1 MITLHLGRPPRSK
14 TILLHPAWLIVPVG
28 LIACVLIGLMQGS
41 LQSVQAALL
50 LLGLGLAVLWIGLV
64 AVRPEAALLLYT
76 VFAVNLN
83 SIDLPVPI
91 GGLRLSPDIVL
102 TILLIVGTLLRLL
115 TTRRSV
121 GALPIML
128 PYLLFL
134 AVPMVTL
141 LWSPTKVESLSG
153 IFRFIGYYALMWL
166 IVDAIRTRQQVRRM
180 VVALIVSLVIP
191 IATGFFQAAT
201 GRGQVLWAGALMNR
215 IYGFAGGP
223 FTLAYYLVMLIPL
236 LLVFFLVERDQE
248 DPIFRMDGQAAL
260 RETGE
265 GDGLW
270 QFSRLWL
277 GVLLVAAIAA
287 LLLTFIRGA
296 WLALV
301 VSLIVLGLA
310 RGSLRFRQLVF
321 TIPAAVAVVLVTFS
335 SVLNRLTEVSN
346 PNSTFFG
353 RLEVWKLA
361 WDWITSSP
369 LRLLA
374 GLGMKSFE
382 YYYILLAGPT
392 TEGLYWRR
400 ESFLVGNR
408 PHNELLGFTLD
419 VGLIGTVAFI
429 AVLVTLVR
437 LAVRVYRRSPD
448 PSLQLVALAFAIGAV
463 GLFVGAMGDNVFSQP
478 SVAVYFWIMAGLV
491 MAIDRYM
498 LPDTEA
504 PESTTE
510 TAVSSQR
517 QP

>member
-14 TILLHPAWLIVPVG
+14 TILLHPAWLIVPAG

-41 LQSVQAALL
+41 LQSVQLAMM

-64 AVRPEAALLLYT
+64 AVKPEAALLLYT

-83 SIDLPVPI
+83 SVDLPLSF

-102 TILLIVGTLLRLL
+102 TTLLIAGALLRLL

-121 GALPIML
+121 GALPISL

-134 AVPMVTL
+134 AVPVVTL
-141 LWSPTKVESLSG
+141 LWSPTKVESLRG

-166 IVDAIRTRQQVRRM
+166 IVDAIRNRQQVRRM

-191 IATGFFQAAT
+191 IGTGFFQAAT
-201 GRGQVLWAGALMNR
+201 GGGQVLWAGALMNR

-236 LLVFFLVERDQE
+236 LLVFFLVEREQE
-248 DPIFRMDGQAAL
+248 DPIFQMNGQAAI
-260 RETGE
+260 RETGDSE
-265 GDGLW
+265 GLW
-270 QFSRLWL
+270 HFSRFWL
-277 GVLLVAAIAA
+277 GVLLVAAVAA
-287 LLLTFIRGA
+287 LMLTFIRGA
-296 WLALV
+296 WFALV
-301 VSLIVLGLA
+301 ISLIVLGLA

-335 SVLNRLTEVSN
+335 SVLNRLAEVSD

-353 RLEVWKLA
+353 RMEIWKLA

-374 GLGMKSFE
+374 GVGMKSFE

-392 TEGLYWRR
+392 TAGLYWRR

-429 AVLVTLVR
+429 AVLVILMR

-448 PSLQLVALAFAIGAV
+448 PSLQLVALAFVIGAI

-491 MAIDRYM
+491 MAIDRHM
-498 LPDTEA
+498 LPDPEA
-504 PESTTE
+504 PEPTNE